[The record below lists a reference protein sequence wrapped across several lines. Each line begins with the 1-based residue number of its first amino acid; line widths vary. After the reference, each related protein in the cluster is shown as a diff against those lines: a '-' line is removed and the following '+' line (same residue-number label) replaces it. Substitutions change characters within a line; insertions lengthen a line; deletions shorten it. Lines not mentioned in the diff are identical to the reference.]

1 MLLTPIILT
10 DSSIKIKSF
19 LNTFISKSKS
29 YNFLIKNRYIKNNYK
44 LNTVFV
50 LSYKNIIFNN
60 QSLFFPFYLKD
71 TKFKK
76 KLKIFKLFFF
86 FLKHF
91 FFLNKS
97 TNFINYIFFNS
108 SKTNKILYNC
118 TYFVKIFFKTCHF
131 LSPNLFLC
139 KLNIYFNELLLL
151 KLFFYKYFIRFG
163 FFPHSSSIF
172 FLFNSIKMS
181 FVNKLFFIKSKVSI
195 NSTISLNFLKEN
207 SFSFFFFKK
216 KFFFLFFIF
225 YNIFFYTYM
234 YNSYKQ
240 FLISIK
246 LKKKRHFLK
255 KFTKFLNDREK
266 KKLISYYSK
275 LENKKKIKLSS
286 FNPFKNIANVLK
298 DQKKRIL
305 FYKSEKLKYLYN
317 YIFTNTFYAQSFI
330 GIRSFTFDRLQKYI
344 SITKIRN
351 FCIITGSS
359 KSVLK
364 K

>member
-131 LSPNLFLC
+131 LSPNLF
-139 KLNIYFNELLLL
+139 Y
-151 KLFFYKYFIRFG
+151 
-163 FFPHSSSIF
+163 
-172 FLFNSIKMS
+172 
-181 FVNKLFFIKSKVSI
+181 VN
-195 NSTISLNFLKEN
+195 
-207 SFSFFFFKK
+207 
-216 KFFFLFFIF
+216 
-225 YNIFFYTYM
+225 
-234 YNSYKQ
+234 
-240 FLISIK
+240 
-246 LKKKRHFLK
+246 
-255 KFTKFLNDREK
+255 
-266 KKLISYYSK
+266 
-275 LENKKKIKLSS
+275 
-286 FNPFKNIANVLK
+286 
-298 DQKKRIL
+298 
-305 FYKSEKLKYLYN
+305 
-317 YIFTNTFYAQSFI
+317 
-330 GIRSFTFDRLQKYI
+330 
-344 SITKIRN
+344 
-351 FCIITGSS
+351 
-359 KSVLK
+359 
-364 K
+364 

>member
-1 MLLTPIILT
+1 
-10 DSSIKIKSF
+10 
-19 LNTFISKSKS
+19 
-29 YNFLIKNRYIKNNYK
+29 
-44 LNTVFV
+44 
-50 LSYKNIIFNN
+50 
-60 QSLFFPFYLKD
+60 
-71 TKFKK
+71 
-76 KLKIFKLFFF
+76 
-86 FLKHF
+86 
-91 FFLNKS
+91 
-97 TNFINYIFFNS
+97 
-108 SKTNKILYNC
+108 
-118 TYFVKIFFKTCHF
+118 
-131 LSPNLFLC
+131 
-139 KLNIYFNELLLL
+139 
-151 KLFFYKYFIRFG
+151 
-163 FFPHSSSIF
+163 
-172 FLFNSIKMS
+172 
-181 FVNKLFFIKSKVSI
+181 
-195 NSTISLNFLKEN
+195 
-207 SFSFFFFKK
+207 
-216 KFFFLFFIF
+216 
-225 YNIFFYTYM
+225 M